1 MTLSKD
7 FKKGKYEL
15 YFPKK
20 RDNRR
25 VGVEWGQERGKSKIP
40 LETKHDNPQKTN
52 KKCLH
57 QCLSMKTL

>member
-20 RDNRR
+20 GDNRR
-25 VGVEWGQERGKSKIP
+25 VGVEWGQEKGQI
-40 LETKHDNPQKTN
+40 
-52 KKCLH
+52 
-57 QCLSMKTL
+57 

>member
-25 VGVEWGQERGKSKIP
+25 VGVLEWGQEKGQI
-40 LETKHDNPQKTN
+40 
-52 KKCLH
+52 
-57 QCLSMKTL
+57 